1 MRLSPGALSISIL
14 AFVFMTACATNDP
27 VDPFNAP
34 KRIWPD
40 APQTPR
46 IAYLGEFSEA
56 ADLGIEGGFWSRIVT
71 FTAGPTNNAMAR
83 PMAVAASDDGQL
95 IFVADPGSH
104 CVHRF
109 DLRKAKY
116 TRLATAKDVPDA
128 FPVGLALADD
138 GWLYVTD
145 SQRGLLYEVPPG
157 ARQLANFD
165 TALRFRQPT
174 GIAWDRETN
183 YLLVTDT
190 KEQVIA
196 VLDRAGELQRSIGG
210 RGSGSGRFNYPTYLW
225 SAGNSELLVTDS
237 LNFRV
242 QRFDSDGAFIQQFGQ
257 SGAALGYFSR
267 PKGVA
272 VDSFGNVY
280 VVDAMKHGMQIFNR
294 QGELML
300 FVGAQGQ
307 GAGEFW
313 LPGGI
318 YITEGNT
325 IYVADAYNKRVQ
337 VFRYIGPEE

>member
-1 MRLSPGALSISIL
+1 MLSLMLVFL
-14 AFVFMTACATNDP
+14 AACVTSEP
-27 VDPFNAP
+27 VNPFGVQ

-46 IAYLGEFSEA
+46 IAYLGAFSQA
-56 ADLGIEGGFWSRIVT
+56 ADLGIEASFWSRIVA
-71 FTAGPTNNAMAR
+71 FTAGPSNNVMAR
-83 PMAVAASDDGQL
+83 PMAVAATDDGHL
-95 IFVADPGSH
+95 IFVADPEAN

-109 DLRKAKY
+109 DLRKAQY
-116 TRLATAKDVPDA
+116 TRLAAGKGMPDA
-128 FPVGLALADD
+128 FPIGLALADD

-165 TALRFRQPT
+165 TALRLRQPT
-174 GIAWDRETN
+174 GIAWDRETD

-196 VLDRAGELQRSIGG
+196 ILDRAGDLQRSIGG
-210 RGSGSGRFNYPTYLW
+210 RGSAPGRFNYPTHLW
-225 SAGNSELLVTDS
+225 SAGNSEFLVTDS
-237 LNFRV
+237 LNFRI
-242 QRFDSDGAFIQQFGQ
+242 QRFDGDGVAVQQFGQ

-272 VDSFGNVY
+272 IDSFGHIY
-280 VVDAMKHGMQIFNR
+280 VVDAMMHGMQLFNR
-294 QGELML
+294 QGELL
-300 FVGAQGQ
+300 LSVGNQGQ
-307 GAGEFW
+307 DAGEFW
-313 LPGGI
+313 LPSGI
-318 YITEGNT
+318 YITKDNT

>member
-138 GWLYVTD
+138 G
-145 SQRGLLYEVPPG
+145 
-157 ARQLANFD
+157 FD

>member
-1 MRLSPGALSISIL
+1 MRLSLRSLSISIL

-27 VDPFNAP
+27 VDPFNVP
-34 KRIWPD
+34 KRVWPD

-46 IAYLGEFSEA
+46 IAYLGEFSEG
-56 ADLGIEGGFWSRIVT
+56 ADLGIEGGFWSRIVA
-71 FTAGPTNNAMAR
+71 FTAGPTSDVMAR
-83 PMAVAASDDGQL
+83 PMAVAATDDGQL
-95 IFVADPGSH
+95 IFVADPEAH

-128 FPVGLALADD
+128 FPIGLALADD
-138 GWLYVTD
+138 GWLYGTD
-145 SQRGLLYEVPPG
+145 SQRGLLYELPPG

-196 VLDRAGELQRSIGG
+196 V
-210 RGSGSGRFNYPTYLW
+210 SGSGRFNFPTYLW

-242 QRFDSDGAFIQQFGQ
+242 QRFDGDGVFVQQFGQ
-257 SGAALGYFSR
+257 SGATLGYFSR

-272 VDSFGNVY
+272 VDSFGHVY
-280 VVDAMKHGMQIFNR
+280 VVDAMMHGMQIFNP
-294 QGELML
+294 QGELLL
-300 FVGAQGQ
+300 FVGNQGQ

-318 YITEGNT
+318 YITEDNT